1 MSSPLHA
8 ALLLLLLLLLLH
20 QLADHPMMQ
29 LCTLRALLLCLAT
42 VDVLAFSVCMQRGSI
57 W

>member
-8 ALLLLLLLLLLH
+8 ALLLLLLLLLH